1 MSSDRALGERGE
13 DLAAAFL
20 EQQGYHILRRNYRY
34 KHLEIDI
41 VARDGSELVF
51 VEVKA
56 RSSFRYGDPE
66 YFVTESKQRKLRQAA
81 EAYVQL
87 QVRELIPCRFDVI
100 AIAERDGRT
109 EVRHLKNAFRG

>member
-1 MSSDRALGERGE
+1 MKLIKLGEVGE
-13 DLAAAFL
+13 DLAAAYL
-20 EQQGYHILRRNYRY
+20 CERGYLIVARNYRY
-34 KHLEIDI
+34 RHLEIDI
-41 VARDGSELVF
+41 VARDGPELVF

-100 AIAERDGRT
+100 AIAEREGRT
-109 EVRHLKNAFRG
+109 EIRHLKNAFRG